1 MICKN
6 CGKEIDNNFSF
17 CGHCGSRVVNM
28 QDDNGIVAEQVIEEN
43 QEGNNTLA
51 QKTFD
56 NERQISNSNDSNQSL
71 IKQNSSGNNISPKSR
86 LVAMLL
92 ALFIGSFGAHNFYL
106 GKQSLAISQLI
117 IFLISM
123 IFMLVYMST
132 GLILHMAIYTIA
144 TLVVGIWVLADFI
157 VIIIGKEED
166 KDGKP
171 VTRWTD

>member
-43 QEGNNTLA
+43 QEGNNTTT

-56 NERQISNSNDSNQSL
+56 NERMSNSNDSNQSL

-106 GKQSLAISQLI
+106 GKQSLAISQLS

-123 IFMLVYMST
+123 IFMFGYMST
-132 GLILHMAIYTIA
+132 GLIIYMAIYTIA
-144 TLVVGIWVLADFI
+144 TLVVGIWVLVDFI
-157 VIIIGKEED
+157 FIIVGNAKD

>member
-6 CGKEIDNNFSF
+6 CGKEIDNNSSF

-43 QEGNNTLA
+43 QEGNNTTT

-56 NERQISNSNDSNQSL
+56 NERMSNSNDSNQSL

-106 GKQSLAISQLI
+106 GKQSLAVSQLI

-123 IFMLVYMST
+123 IFMFVYMST
-132 GLILHMAIYTIA
+132 GLIIDMAIYTIA
-144 TLVVGIWVLADFI
+144 TLVVGIWVLVDFI
-157 VIIIGKEED
+157 FIIVGNAKD

>member
-56 NERQISNSNDSNQSL
+56 NERMSNSNDSNQSL

-123 IFMLVYMST
+123 IFMFGYMST
-132 GLILHMAIYTIA
+132 GLIIYMAIYTIA
-144 TLVVGIWVLADFI
+144 TLVVGIWVLVDFI
-157 VIIIGKEED
+157 FIIVGNAKD

>member
-56 NERQISNSNDSNQSL
+56 NERMSNSNDSNQSL
-71 IKQNSSGNNISPKSR
+71 IKQNSSGNNISSKSR

-123 IFMLVYMST
+123 IFMFGYMST
-132 GLILHMAIYTIA
+132 GLIIYMAIYTIA
-144 TLVVGIWVLADFI
+144 TLVVGIWVLVDFI
-157 VIIIGKEED
+157 FIIVGNAKD

>member
-6 CGKEIDNNFSF
+6 CGKEIDNNSSF

-43 QEGNNTLA
+43 QEGNNTTT

-56 NERQISNSNDSNQSL
+56 NERMLNSNDSNQSL

-106 GKQSLAISQLI
+106 GKQSLAVSQLI

-123 IFMLVYMST
+123 IFMFVYMST
-132 GLILHMAIYTIA
+132 GLINYMAIYTIA
-144 TLVVGIWVLADFI
+144 TLVVGIWVLVDFI
-157 VIIIGKEED
+157 FIIVGNAKD

>member
-56 NERQISNSNDSNQSL
+56 NERMSNSNDSNQSL

-106 GKQSLAISQLI
+106 GKQSLAVSQLI

-123 IFMLVYMST
+123 IFMFVYMST

-157 VIIIGKEED
+157 VIIVGKEED